1 MGVSKKRRRKIICNG
16 IEYIWY
22 ISQDCDSIYYIL
34 NIISKDK
41 TTILSYPLQTET
53 SYVICK
59 GSYFQGMKTDG
70 RWNRYIVPF
79 SIIGA
84 VTPKFVSKITDWAV
98 NGTNAVKIEWNG
110 KDIII

>member
-41 TTILSYPLQTET
+41 TTILSRAGKQ
-53 SYVICK
+53 
-59 GSYFQGMKTDG
+59 MDG
-70 RWNRYIVPF
+70 
-79 SIIGA
+79 
-84 VTPKFVSKITDWAV
+84 
-98 NGTNAVKIEWNG
+98 GTGI
-110 KDIII
+110 

>member
-41 TTILSYPLQTET
+41 TTILSYPYKLKHHMLFVRE
-53 SYVICK
+53 VISRAGK
-59 GSYFQGMKTDG
+59 QMDG
-70 RWNRYIVPF
+70 
-79 SIIGA
+79 
-84 VTPKFVSKITDWAV
+84 
-98 NGTNAVKIEWNG
+98 GTGI
-110 KDIII
+110 